1 MLREAPIGYAP
12 RMSDH
17 RNDKILVEHRD
28 GCHVVRFLTE
38 TLFDPLEVAAVEKQI
53 HELIAAEDTPKVVLA
68 METLGHLAS
77 ATISTLISVRS
88 ACQGKG
94 GDAALAGVPDPIME
108 ILRVARL
115 DTVFRIYPNTAE
127 AVIALNG

>member
-1 MLREAPIGYAP
+1 
-12 RMSDH
+12 MSDH
-17 RNDKILVEHRD
+17 TNDKILVEHRD
-28 GCHVVRFLTE
+28 GCHVVRFLEE

-53 HELIAAEDTPKVVLA
+53 HEVIAEAPTPRVILA
-68 METLGHLAS
+68 METLTHLAS
-77 ATISTLISVRS
+77 STLSTLISVRS

-94 GDAALAGVPDPIME
+94 GDAALAGVPDSIME

-127 AVIALNG
+127 AVIGLNG

>member
-1 MLREAPIGYAP
+1 
-12 RMSDH
+12 MSDH

-28 GCHVVRFLTE
+28 GCHVVRFLMD
-38 TLFDPLEVAAVEKQI
+38 TLIDPLEVAAVEQQI
-53 HELIAAEDTPKVVLA
+53 HEVVAEAETPRVVLA
-68 METLGHLAS
+68 LETLTHVAS
-77 ATISTLISVRS
+77 STLSTLISTRS

-94 GDAALAGVPDPIME
+94 GDAVLAGVPDPLLE

-127 AVIALNG
+127 AVAALNG